1 MLYTLCPGKPP
12 WEKVD
17 VQTKFCQIARYSHV
31 QPGTVRYC
39 QVQPVKARYSQVHS
53 GSAIV
58 ISSVL
63 HASLMPI
70 LKIYY
75 TMSERAKEE
84 RIMSTLQIY
93 QVDSSNAHLA

>member
-1 MLYTLCPGKPP
+1 MCSQ
-12 WEKVD
+12 
-17 VQTKFCQIARYSHV
+17 VQSGTARYS
-31 QPGTVRYC
+31 
-39 QVQPVKARYSQVHS
+39 QVKPVKARYSQVHS